1 MLENKLNICYITVIK
16 SLTVKCMDIIYE
28 NRIRLIGYSVDKVL
42 SPMVHLHKEL
52 EVIYVRQGK
61 SVAYADKNSY
71 MLNAGDMFITFPN
84 QVHYYRTVQRGEY
97 IVLIFSPDI
106 LYGISAEI
114 SRSIPDINCF
124 SSSDD
129 RELKDIF
136 ERIYAS
142 DGEYKNIAISGY
154 LNVIM
159 SRILP
164 RLRLQTVNAENN
176 SAFYNI
182 IDFCTHNFKD
192 DITLDIVAEGLHLSK
207 YYISRLINKRLKQNF
222 NEYINNLRI
231 SEACNLLRET
241 DTKIADISEDVG
253 FGTIRSFNRAFK
265 LVMGVSP
272 TEYRS
277 KNNAL
282 KKSF

>member
-1 MLENKLNICYITVIK
+1 MLAKRIGVCYITVIK
-16 SLTVKCMDIIYE
+16 SVTVKCMDIIYE
-28 NRIRLIGYSVDKVL
+28 NRTRLIGYSVDKAL

-114 SRSIPDINCF
+114 SKSIPDINCF

-129 RELKDIF
+129 VEIRDIF
-136 ERIYAS
+136 DRIYAS

-192 DITLDIVAEGLHLSK
+192 DITLDLVSEKLHLSK